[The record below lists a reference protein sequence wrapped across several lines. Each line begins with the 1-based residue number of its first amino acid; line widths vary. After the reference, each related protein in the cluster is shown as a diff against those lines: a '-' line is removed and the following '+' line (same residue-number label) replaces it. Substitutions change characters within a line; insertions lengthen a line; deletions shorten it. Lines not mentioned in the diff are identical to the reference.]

1 MRSETIPQELE
12 SVSHIEDIS
21 EDIDFEITVDFIEE
35 ESSKETLDEVNK
47 YYQINICGLFN
58 YI

>member
-35 ESSKETLDEVNK
+35 SSKETLDEVNK

-58 YI
+58 

>member
-35 ESSKETLDEVNK
+35 ESSKKTLDEVNK

>member
-12 SVSHIEDIS
+12 SVSHIEDVS

-47 YYQINICGLFN
+47 YYEINICGLFN

>member
-21 EDIDFEITVDFIEE
+21 EDIDFDITVNFIEE

>member
-1 MRSETIPQELE
+1 MRSETISQELE
-12 SVSHIEDIS
+12 SVSHIEDVS

-47 YYQINICGLFN
+47 YYQINVCGLFN